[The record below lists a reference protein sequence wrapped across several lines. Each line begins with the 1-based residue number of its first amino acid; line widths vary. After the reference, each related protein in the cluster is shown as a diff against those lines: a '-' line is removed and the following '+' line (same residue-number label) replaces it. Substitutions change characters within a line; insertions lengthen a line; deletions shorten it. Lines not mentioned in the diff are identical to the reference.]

1 MQKRYINC
9 TMKYFG
15 KRNTLI
21 VNIDGMICEIKRR
34 ALKECILVTF
44 CGTCIFNHNDA
55 EEK

>member
-1 MQKRYINC
+1 
-9 TMKYFG
+9 MKYFG

-21 VNIDGMICEIKRR
+21 VNVDGMICEIKRR